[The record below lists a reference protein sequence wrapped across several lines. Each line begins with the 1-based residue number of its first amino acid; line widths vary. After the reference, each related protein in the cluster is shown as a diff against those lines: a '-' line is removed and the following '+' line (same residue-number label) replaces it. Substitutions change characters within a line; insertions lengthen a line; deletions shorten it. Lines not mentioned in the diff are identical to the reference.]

1 MKMYVGREG
10 EGNQGLYLL
19 SRKRFYYRVGDD
31 FTLYTDDKAGE
42 VAVCPAVWHRLGGTR
57 LKPGESRCIGLT
69 LTIKPIKKGAS
80 R

>member
-10 EGNQGLYLL
+10 EGKEGLYLL
-19 SRKRFYYRVGDD
+19 SRKRFYRRADD
-31 FTLYTDDKAGE
+31 FSIRSDDKDGE

-57 LKPGESRCIGLT
+57 LKPGESCCIDLT
-69 LTIKPIKKGAS
+69 LTIKRFPSPSTA